1 MDKWYGPHVQAVLL
15 ICKEESF
22 EHDEKT
28 NTKELIDMVLNNL
41 DYPEDIE
48 INEKRVKKDCSNFRA
63 WRCIVPDEMESDV
76 IRAEREHQSPI
87 GKELFFKRVI
97 IFYRVN
103 SFFIRNLFSALFGT
117 SCQIGQRSKIY

>member
-1 MDKWYGPHVQAVLL
+1 MRVFRFIILMISRFFFIKGLLIHLDKWYGPHVQAVLL

-87 GKELFFKRVI
+87 GKELFFK
-97 IFYRVN
+97 
-103 SFFIRNLFSALFGT
+103 
-117 SCQIGQRSKIY
+117 KE

>member
-87 GKELFFKRVI
+87 GKKFFFRVTL
-97 IFYRVN
+97 IFFLI
-103 SFFIRNLFSALFGT
+103 SQS
-117 SCQIGQRSKIY
+117 SCSSPFASWISYSSSVSSSSSL